1 MTDKP
6 VCINV
11 RGRLI
16 DLSVPRVMGI
26 INVTPDSF
34 FSESRVE
41 SETEIIEKAGRMIED
56 GADFIDIG
64 GWSSRPGAAEIPPG
78 EEKKGIT
85 AVRAISAK
93 FPQWQFQLIPSGAK
107 SRKKLSWSTGQ
118 G

>member
-6 VCINV
+6 FSINV

-34 FSESRVE
+34 FSESRVA
-41 SETEIIEKAGRMIED
+41 SEAEIIEKAGRMLED

-64 GWSSRPGAAEIPPG
+64 GWSSRP
-78 EEKKGIT
+78 
-85 AVRAISAK
+85 
-93 FPQWQFQLIPSGAK
+93 
-107 SRKKLSWSTGQ
+107 
-118 G
+118 